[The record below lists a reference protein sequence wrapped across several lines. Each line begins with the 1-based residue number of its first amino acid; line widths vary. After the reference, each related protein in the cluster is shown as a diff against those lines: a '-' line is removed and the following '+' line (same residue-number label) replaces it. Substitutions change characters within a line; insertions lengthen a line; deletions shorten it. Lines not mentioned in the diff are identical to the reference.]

1 MSNRKSSH
9 LYMKQLPHLSW
20 DAFLSD
26 KPGRKHMPPNT
37 ILIAVAG
44 GITHMYNIYV
54 RMFVSVFFCYL
65 LRYRVSHNPCLYCE
79 VKLKKEISLLLH
91 LPS

>member
-20 DAFLSD
+20 DAFLPD
-26 KPGRKHMPPNT
+26 KPDRKHMSPNT

-44 GITHMYNIYV
+44 GITYMYNIYV
-54 RMFVSVFFCYL
+54 RMSVSVFFCY
-65 LRYRVSHNPCLYCE
+65 
-79 VKLKKEISLLLH
+79 
-91 LPS
+91 